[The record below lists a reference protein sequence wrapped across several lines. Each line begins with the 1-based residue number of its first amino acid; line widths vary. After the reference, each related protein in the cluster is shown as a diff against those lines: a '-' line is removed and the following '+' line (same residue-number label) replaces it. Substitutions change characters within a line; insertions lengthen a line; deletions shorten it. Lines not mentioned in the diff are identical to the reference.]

1 MPFNLPFGLVVIM
14 VLHIALLPLLL
25 FSIWA
30 VETWNGLLLLGVLV
44 VMLPIAFWA
53 CGGCICTQM
62 EQSYHKTKWT
72 IADPTLVSLNIAP
85 TPTARLLQMTASHL
99 LLYGALAWKAT
110 VLWSRSALPVSL

>member
-1 MPFNLPFGLVVIM
+1 MTIKLPFGLVVIM
-14 VLHIALLPLLL
+14 VLHIALLPVLL

-53 CGGCICTQM
+53 CGGCICTQL

-72 IADPTLVSLNIAP
+72 IADPALLSLNIVP
-85 TPTARLLQMTASHL
+85 TPTTRLLQMPASQL
-99 LLYGALAWKAT
+99 LLYGALVWKAT
-110 VLWSRSALPVSL
+110 VLRSRSALPVSL